1 MFNIHQI
8 LNRLFDI
15 LFASVFLVIIS
26 PLYILIY
33 TTVYFV
39 DGSPVIYRQDR
50 LGKNERP
57 FSIFKFRTMRVGADK
72 ESQGLFSSS
81 KDPRITRLGLFLRR
95 NSLDELP
102 QFMNVLLG
110 DMSIVGPRPAVV
122 NELDTEI
129 VPKNYKKR
137 FKVKPGLTGLSQ
149 ISGRNNLTW
158 EEKIRYDLRYLM
170 LKNKYDIM
178 IDLYIIIM
186 TIVVVLNKKGSIEN
200 G

>member
-1 MFNIHQI
+1 
-8 LNRLFDI
+8 
-15 LFASVFLVIIS
+15 
-26 PLYILIY
+26 
-33 TTVYFV
+33 
-39 DGSPVIYRQDR
+39 
-50 LGKNERP
+50 
-57 FSIFKFRTMRVGADK
+57 
-72 ESQGLFSSS
+72 
-81 KDPRITRLGLFLRR
+81 LGLFLRR